1 MADRSRFTLKTVMKT
16 LQLVHLSTV
25 HPRNDT
31 RIFIKQ
37 VHTLSSALAK
47 DVSLVVADG
56 FGDSHQPGQP
66 AICDLGKLPAS
77 RFKRAVVGNFRA
89 FVFFRRTRPQLVHFH
104 DPELIPLGLLLRLRG
119 CQVIYDVHEDVPRQT
134 MSKHWIP
141 VIFRWPVATG
151 IAAMEW
157 LAGKAFSGIV
167 PATPTIAA
175 RFPVGKTVLVQN
187 FPIQSE
193 LVLADPL
200 PYVERPPK
208 FAYVGGIADIR
219 GGKEMVQA
227 LEHMID
233 LPEIRLEMAG
243 GISSESFG
251 AELRELPGWSK
262 VVHRGTIGRQDVAL
276 LLGSAKAGL
285 VLFQPMPNHVDAQ
298 PNKMF
303 EYMSAGLPVIASD
316 FPLWRQ
322 IVAGA
327 KCGLLVDPLDSHA
340 IANALRWVLEHPV
353 EAEAMGKNG
362 QKAVHKIY
370 NWEREAAQLV
380 GFYRKLL
387 SA

>member
-1 MADRSRFTLKTVMKT
+1 MSK

-25 HPRNDT
+25 HSRNDT
-31 RIFIKQ
+31 RIFLKQ
-37 VHTLSSALAK
+37 VHTLSSALDA

-56 FGDSHQPGQP
+56 LGDSQQPGQP
-66 AICDLGKLPAS
+66 AIYDLGKLPAS
-77 RFKRAVVGNFRA
+77 RFKRALTGNWRA
-89 FVFFRRTRPQLVHFH
+89 FNFLRRAKPQLVHFH
-104 DPELIPLGLLLRLRG
+104 DPELIPLGLLLRLCG
-119 CQVIYDVHEDVPRQT
+119 CQIIYDVHEDVPRQT
-134 MSKHWIP
+134 MSKHWVP
-141 VIFRWPVATG
+141 VIFRWPVATA

-157 LAGKAFSGIV
+157 LAGKVFSGIV

-193 LVLADPL
+193 LILADPL

-227 LEHMID
+227 LEHMAD
-233 LPEIRLEMAG
+233 LPEVRLEMAG
-243 GISSESFG
+243 GISPESFG
-251 AELRELPGWSK
+251 AELRELAGWSK
-262 VVHRGTIGRQDVAL
+262 VTYRGIIGRQEVAR
-276 LLGSAKAGL
+276 LLGSARAGL

-322 IVAGA
+322 IVADA
-327 KCGLLVDPLDSHA
+327 ECGLLVDPLDPCA
-340 IANALRWVLEHPV
+340 IANALRWVLEHPL
-353 EAEAMGKNG
+353 EAEAMGQKG
-362 QKAVHKIY
+362 QEAVHKIY
-370 NWEREAAQLV
+370 NWKREATQLV
-380 GFYRKLL
+380 GLYNKLL
-387 SA
+387 PV

>member
-1 MADRSRFTLKTVMKT
+1 M
-16 LQLVHLSTV
+16 VHLSTA
-25 HPRNDT
+25 HPRDDT

-37 VHTLSSALAK
+37 VHTLSAALAEN
-47 DVSLVVADG
+47 VSLVVADG
-56 FGDSHQPGQP
+56 LGDSRQPNQPG
-66 AICDLGKLPAS
+66 IFDLGKLPAS

-89 FVFFRRTRPQLVHFH
+89 LMFFWRNRPQLVHFH

-119 CQVIYDVHEDVPRQT
+119 SQVIYDVHEDVPRQT

-141 VIFRWPVATG
+141 VIFRWPVAMA

-157 LAGKAFSGIV
+157 LGGKTFNGIV

-200 PYVERPPK
+200 PYAERPQK
-208 FAYVGGIADIR
+208 FAYVGGISDIR
-219 GGKEMVQA
+219 GGREMVQA
-227 LEHMID
+227 LEHMDD
-233 LPEIRLEMAG
+233 LPEVRLEMAG
-243 GISSESFG
+243 GITPEGFA
-251 AELRELPGWSK
+251 AELAKLPGWFK
-262 VVHRGTIGRQDVAL
+262 VHHRGTIGRQDVAR
-276 LLGSAKAGL
+276 LLGSARAGL

-327 KCGLLVDPLDSHA
+327 RCGLLVDPLDPRA
-340 IANALRWVLEHPV
+340 IAQALRWVLEHPV
-353 EAEAMGKNG
+353 EAEVMGRNG
-362 QKAVHKIY
+362 QEAVHKIY
-370 NWEREAAQLV
+370 NWEKEATQLV
-380 GFYRKLL
+380 GLYKKLL